1 MATKQ
6 RIPITREGLAQ
17 LKAEYEELVNVRRP
31 QIIRAVADAR
41 AEGDLRE
48 NAGYHAAKND
58 QGFIEGRIRD
68 LEQMFKL
75 VDIIDDA
82 PAGAKGGAKTVGLGT
97 SVTVDIDGDKETYT
111 IVGEIEAKP
120 SQGRISNVSPVGKAL
135 MGRRVGETVNIQT
148 PASVL
153 KARILSIE

>member
-1 MATKQ
+1 MKE

-17 LKAEYEELVNVRRP
+17 LQAEYDELVKVRRP
-31 QIIRAVADAR
+31 QIITAVAEAR

-75 VDIIDDA
+75 VDIIDEA
-82 PAGAKGGAKTVGLGT
+82 PAAKGGVKAVGLGAT
-97 SVTVDIDGDKETYT
+97 VTVEIDGEQEKYT
-111 IVGEIEAKP
+111 IVGAVEAKP
-120 SQGRISNVSPVGKAL
+120 AQGRISNVSPVGKAL
-135 MGRRVGETVNIQT
+135 IGRKVGDTVNIQT

-153 KARILSIE
+153 QARIISIE

>member
-1 MATKQ
+1 MKE
-6 RIPITREGLAQ
+6 RIPITRDGLAQ
-17 LKAEYEELVNVRRP
+17 LQAEYDELVKVRRP
-31 QIIRAVADAR
+31 QIITAVAEAR

-75 VDIIDDA
+75 VDIIDET
-82 PAGAKGGAKTVGLGT
+82 PAAAKGGVKAVGLGT
-97 SVTVDIDGDKETYT
+97 SVTVEIDGEQETYT
-111 IVGEIEAKP
+111 IVGAVEAKP
-120 SQGRISNVSPVGKAL
+120 AQGRISNVSPVGKAL
-135 MGRRVGETVNIQT
+135 LGHKVGDTVIIQT

-153 KARILSIE
+153 KARIISIE